1 MPDFLVRRNDLRSC
15 RVSEAESP
23 ELDAGQALLRIE
35 RFGLTTNNV
44 TYAVF
49 GDAMSYWSFFPVS
62 DGWGRVPMW
71 GFAHVEQSAAAGVDP
86 GQRFYGYV
94 PPSSHL
100 VVEPTSVDAYGFSD
114 GSSQRASLA
123 AAYQRYA
130 LTARDPFYRGG
141 TEDLQMV
148 LRPLFF
154 TSFLIEDELADTGL
168 ATSGPVLFGSAS
180 SKTAIAAA
188 FLLSQREGAES
199 VALTSQRSAAFVEEL
214 GIYDRTITYDQINS
228 LERQPAAYVDMS
240 GDATV
245 RQAVHEHFA
254 NELRH
259 SMVVGA
265 THRDDAAAAGQAHLP
280 GPPPAFFFAPDR
292 AKKRS
297 TDWGAA
303 GLQSR
308 AADAWH
314 PFCEWAGGWLEV
326 IAGDGFEAV
335 ERAWLDVFD
344 GRVPPDKAHVLSL
357 LR

>member
-1 MPDFLVRRNDLRSC
+1 MADFLIDREDLRTC
-15 RVSEAESP
+15 RIAEADP
-23 ELDAGQALLRIE
+23 PVLDAGQALLCIE

-49 GDAMSYWSFFPVS
+49 GEAMSYWSFFPAP

-71 GFAHVEQSAAAGVDP
+71 GFARVEESAVAGVEP

-100 VVEPTSVDAYGFSD
+100 VVEPTSVDSHGFTD
-114 GSSQRASLA
+114 GSAHRAVLP

-130 LTARDPFYRGG
+130 LTACDPFYRDE
-141 TEDLQMV
+141 TEDLQML

-168 ATSGPVLFGSAS
+168 ATSGPVLFASAS

-188 FLLSQREGAES
+188 FLLSQREGAE
-199 VALTSQRSAAFVEEL
+199 VIALTSPRNAAFIEGL
-214 GIYDRTITYDQINS
+214 GIYDRTIPYDQIAAF
-228 LERQPAAYVDMS
+228 EQQPAAFVDMS
-240 GDATV
+240 GDAAV
-245 RQAVHEHFA
+245 RQAVHEHFGT
-254 NELRH
+254 ELRH

-265 THRDDAAAAGQAHLP
+265 THRDAAAAGHAHLP
-280 GPPPAFFFAPDR
+280 GPRPTFFFAPDR

-297 TDWGAA
+297 ADWGAA

-314 PFCEWAGGWLEV
+314 PFCDWAGDWLEV

-335 ERAWLDVFD
+335 ERAWIDVLDN
-344 GRVPPDKAHVLSL
+344 RVPPDEARAISL
-357 LR
+357 